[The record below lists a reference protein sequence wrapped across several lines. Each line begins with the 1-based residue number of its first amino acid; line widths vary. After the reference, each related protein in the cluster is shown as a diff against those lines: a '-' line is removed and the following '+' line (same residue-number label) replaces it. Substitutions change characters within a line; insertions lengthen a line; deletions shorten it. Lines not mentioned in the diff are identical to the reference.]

1 MFRNAASLWRR
12 LTHRRRTSEQP
23 VGAEGPADERR
34 VWLRHPVDLR
44 TQVAPAADGAD
55 GGFAARVGDVSR
67 GGIRLVAERPVDPGA
82 LLTVGLPDEGG
93 REALTV
99 LACVVRCHEMGPRQW
114 ALGCS
119 FSQELSD
126 DDLKAFGAAGAPA
139 DPADNRAWER
149 YPCDVRASC
158 QTVSAPE
165 ETAWEARVLNVSP
178 AGMALLVPREVDNG
192 VLLSVALHGPNGGE
206 PLTILACVV
215 HVREQTDGA
224 RLLGCNFIRE
234 LNEADLKRLL

>member
-12 LTHRRRTSEQP
+12 LTHRRRTPEQP
-23 VGAEGPADERR
+23 VGAEGATDERR

-44 TQVAPAADGAD
+44 TEVAAEGGD

-67 GGIRLVAERPVDPGA
+67 GGIRLVTEQPVDPGA

-93 REALTV
+93 RAALTV
-99 LACVVRCHEMGPRQW
+99 LACVVHCHELGPRRW

-119 FSQELSD
+119 FAQELSD
-126 DDLKAFGAAGAPA
+126 DDLRAFGAAGARPEQA
-139 DPADNRAWER
+139 DHRAWER
-149 YPCDVRASC
+149 YPCDVRAAC

-165 ETAWEARVLNVSP
+165 ESPWEARVLNVSP

-192 VLLSVALHGPNGGE
+192 VLLSVALHGPRGGE

-215 HVREQTDGA
+215 HVRQQSDGA

-234 LNEADLKRLL
+234 LAEADLKRLL